1 MTHIKKISIMQN
13 TTHLFTNA
21 TLILAAAIA
30 LALSLPACQKCET
43 LEQVTTPPPARCG
56 GAFYALKAEP
66 GVDLSFTLH
75 EFGKPVPEPFASVS
89 KAGPFGVPTMLG
101 FIRSN
106 FSAYDST
113 GRRYVFLHNYGTG
126 DQFFSFNAGS
136 GLPTL
141 TPGPRIDV
149 CPVFHKGRLHTI
161 SVQQFSASEWFYSI
175 NEVNP
180 VTGLDG
186 VGLTGNSATTNS
198 PLSQEYMSAVS
209 TGEDLFYFLSG
220 TNLIE
225 VNLNANT
232 SRLIDIDTS
241 YHPTRNIVQ
250 YFGLEYKQ
258 DEGVLLAMKNST
270 NAITGEIK
278 TSLVSIRVTA
288 GAPVLTTLFDIS
300 AALPAGPERFVNPEF
315 YSSAFDPCDNTYY
328 ATSRRGSEIITT
340 RFIEVN
346 LSKNEMKQRVLDGYW
361 YGLEFV
367 GR

>member
-1 MTHIKKISIMQN
+1 MK
-13 TTHLFTNA
+13 
-21 TLILAAAIA
+21 
-30 LALSLPACQKCET
+30 ALSQFLTIPIIGALWAALTLPACQKCDII
-43 LEQVTTPPPARCG
+43 EQVVTPPPARCG
-56 GAFYALKAEP
+56 GTFYALKTAP
-66 GVDLSFTLH
+66 GVDLVFNLR
-75 EFGKPVPEPFASVS
+75 EFAKPVPEPFASVS
-89 KAGPFGVPTMLG
+89 KAGPFGLPTMLG

-113 GRRYVFLHNYGTG
+113 SRRYAFLHFYGTG
-126 DQFFSFNAGS
+126 DQFFSFDAGA
-136 GLPTL
+136 GTPTL

-161 SVQQFSASEWFYSI
+161 SVEQFSASEWFYSI

-186 VGLTGNSATTNS
+186 VGLMGSSATTNS
-198 PLSQEYMSAVS
+198 PLSPAYMSAAS
-209 TGEDLFYFLSG
+209 TAGDLFYFLSG

-232 SRLIDIDTS
+232 SRHIDIDPS
-241 YHPTRNIVQ
+241 YHPTNNIVQ
-250 YFGLEYKQ
+250 YFGLEYKR
-258 DEGVLLAMKNST
+258 DEGVLLAMKNSA
-270 NAITGEIK
+270 NAMTGETK
-278 TSLVSIRVTA
+278 TTLVSIRVTA

-328 ATSRRGSEIITT
+328 ATSLESGMTLNT
-340 RFIEVN
+340 NFIEVS
-346 LSKNEMKQRVLDGYW
+346 LPKSEMKLRVLSGYW
-361 YGLEFV
+361 YGLEFG

>member
-1 MTHIKKISIMQN
+1 MK
-13 TTHLFTNA
+13 
-21 TLILAAAIA
+21 
-30 LALSLPACQKCET
+30 ALSQSLTLLIIGALWAALTLPACQKCET
-43 LEQVTTPPPARCG
+43 LEQVVTPPPARCAG
-56 GAFYALKAEP
+56 TFYVQKAEP
-66 GVDLSFTLH
+66 GVDLSFSLH
-75 EFGKPVPEPFASVS
+75 ELGKPVPEPFASVS

-113 GRRYVFLHNYGTG
+113 GRRYVYLHYYGTG
-126 DQFFSFNAGS
+126 DQFFSFDVGAGT
-136 GLPTL
+136 PTL

-149 CPVFHKGRLHTI
+149 CPVFHKGRLHTV
-161 SVQQFSASEWFYSI
+161 SVEQFSASEWFYSI

-186 VGLTGNSATTNS
+186 VGLIGNSATTNS
-198 PLSQEYMSAVS
+198 PLSPAYMSAVS
-209 TGEDLFYFLSG
+209 TSGDLFYFLSG

-232 SRLIDIDTS
+232 SRHIDIDPS
-241 YHPTRNIVQ
+241 YHPIDNIVR
-250 YFGLEYKQ
+250 YFGLEYRR
-258 DEGVLLAMKNST
+258 DEGVLLAMKNGPDG
-270 NAITGEIK
+270 AGGEK
-278 TSLVSIRVTA
+278 TTLVSIKVSA
-288 GAPVLTTLFDIS
+288 GAPVVTTLFDIS

-328 ATSRRGSEIITT
+328 ATSIRGSGIITT

-346 LSKNEMKQRVLDGYW
+346 LPKSEMKQRVLDGYW
-361 YGLEFV
+361 YGLEFS

>member
-1 MTHIKKISIMQN
+1 MQN
-13 TTHLFTNA
+13 TTHSLTKA

-30 LALSLPACQKCET
+30 LLLSLPACQKCET
-43 LEQVTTPPPARCG
+43 LEQVVTPPPARCG
-56 GAFYALKAEP
+56 GAFYALKSES
-66 GVDLSFTLH
+66 GVNLAFSLH
-75 EFGKPVPEPFASVS
+75 EFAKPVPEPFASVS

-113 GRRYVFLHNYGTG
+113 SRRYVYWHYYGTG

-161 SVQQFSASEWFYSI
+161 YAEQFSASEWFYSI

-180 VTGLDG
+180 ITGLDG
-186 VGLTGNSATTNS
+186 VGLIGNSATTNS
-198 PLSQEYMSAVS
+198 PLRPEYMSAVS
-209 TGEDLFYFLSG
+209 TGGDLFYFLSG

-232 SRLIDIDTS
+232 SRHIDIDRS
-241 YHPTRNIVQ
+241 YHPIDNIVQ
-250 YFGLEYKQ
+250 YFGLEYKR
-258 DEGVLLAMKNST
+258 DEGVLLAMRNT
-270 NAITGEIK
+270 NNATTGEVK
-278 TSLVSIRVTA
+278 TTLVSIRVTS
-288 GAPVLTTLFDIS
+288 GDPVVTTLFDIS
-300 AALPAGPERFVNPEF
+300 AGLPAGPERFVNPEF

-328 ATSRRGSEIITT
+328 ATSKRGLEIITT

-346 LSKNEMKQRVLDGYW
+346 LPKNEMKQRVLDGYW
-361 YGLEFV
+361 YGLEFA